1 MWSVLVTAL
10 AVSLPTFGWVMLGLG
25 LRRSGML
32 RDDWVEVFSRLSFN
46 YGLPVLLFAGAARV
60 DYGAAAGARY
70 LLAGIITT
78 FLVAAC
84 SWAYS
89 ILRQHPQA
97 HRGLFVQAAF
107 RSNLAIV
114 GLALSVSAYG
124 ERGAVLAA
132 LPIAVLTLLYNV
144 IAVWVLNTTLG
155 SQTSV
160 RSMVVGIA
168 RNPLILGISAGVLA
182 AVVPLTVPAPVFKV
196 SALLSTL
203 LLPMMLMCVGAS
215 MRFSALRAGRVLVT
229 EAVVWRLL
237 VAPALLLG
245 TCLALGVTGEPLG
258 VIFLLLSS
266 PVATASFVMVVAA
279 RGDGSLAANMI
290 VTTTLAS
297 MVTVTLGFLVLLYVG
312 LVGQP
317 V

>member
-1 MWSVLVTAL
+1 MLVTAL
-10 AVSLPTFGWVMLGLG
+10 AVSLPTFGWVILGLG
-25 LRRSGML
+25 LRRTGL
-32 RDDWVEVFSRLSFN
+32 LGDEWVEAFSRLSFN
-46 YGLPVLLFAGAARV
+46 YGLPLLLFAGAARV
-60 DYGAAAGARY
+60 DYGAATGARY
-70 LLAGIITT
+70 LLAGVITT
-78 FLVAAC
+78 VLVSTC

-89 ILRQHPQA
+89 ILREHPQA

-124 ERGAVLAA
+124 ERGAVLAS

-160 RSMVVGIA
+160 RSLAFGIA

-182 AVVPLTVPAPVFKV
+182 AVLPLSVPATVFKI
-196 SALLSTL
+196 AGLLSTL
-203 LLPMMLMCVGAS
+203 LLPMMLVCVGAS
-215 MRFSALRAGRVLVT
+215 MRFSALNAGRVLVT

-237 VAPALLLG
+237 VAPALLLAV
-245 TCLALGVTGEPLG
+245 CLALGVTGESLG

-279 RGDGSLAANMI
+279 RGDGTLAANMI

-297 MVTVTLGFLVLLYVG
+297 MVTVTLGFLVLLYFG
-312 LVGQP
+312 LAGQP
-317 V
+317 A

>member
-1 MWSVLVTAL
+1 MLVTAL
-10 AVSLPTFGWVMLGLG
+10 AVSLPTFGWVILGLG
-25 LRRSGML
+25 LRRAGLL
-32 RDDWVEVFSRLSFN
+32 RDEWVEVFSRLSFN
-46 YGLPVLLFAGAARV
+46 YGLPLLLFAGAARV
-60 DYGAAAGARY
+60 DYGAATGSRY
-70 LLAGIITT
+70 LLAGVITT
-78 FLVAAC
+78 VLVSAC

-89 ILRQHPQA
+89 ILREHPQA

-160 RSMVVGIA
+160 RSLAFGIA
-168 RNPLILGISAGVLA
+168 RNPLILGISAGMLVAVL
-182 AVVPLTVPAPVFKV
+182 PLSVPATVFKI
-196 SALLSTL
+196 AGLLSTL
-203 LLPMMLMCVGAS
+203 LLPMMLVCVGAS
-215 MRFSALRAGRVLVT
+215 MRFSALSAGRVLVT

-245 TCLALGVTGEPLG
+245 ICLALGVTGESLG

-279 RGDGSLAANMI
+279 RGDGTLAANMI

-297 MVTVTLGFLVLLYVG
+297 MVTVTLGFLVLLYFG

>member
-1 MWSVLVTAL
+1 MLATAL
-10 AVSLPTFGWVMLGLG
+10 AVSLPTFGWVILGLA
-25 LRRSGML
+25 LRRIGLL
-32 RDDWVEVFSRLSFN
+32 RDEWVEVFSRLSFN

-70 LLAGIITT
+70 LLAGIIAT
-78 FLVAAC
+78 FLVSAG
-84 SWAYS
+84 SWVYS
-89 ILRQHPQA
+89 VLRHHPQA
-97 HRGLFVQAAF
+97 YRGLFVQAAF

-155 SQTSV
+155 AQTSLL
-160 RSMVVGIA
+160 SLTLGIV
-168 RNPLILGISAGVLA
+168 RNPLILGISAGVLV
-182 AVVPLTVPAPVFKV
+182 AVVPLSVPEVIFEL
-196 SALLSTL
+196 SALMSTL
-203 LLPMMLMCVGAS
+203 LLPMMLVCVGAS
-215 MRFSALRAGRVLVT
+215 MRLSALSAGKVLVT

-245 TCLALGVTGEPLG
+245 VCLALGVTGEPLG

-266 PVATASFVMVVAA
+266 PVATASFVMVIAA
-279 RGDGSLAANMI
+279 RGDGTLAANMI

-297 MVTVTLGFLVLLYVG
+297 VVTVTLGFLVLLYFG

>member
-1 MWSVLVTAL
+1 MLATAL
-10 AVSLPTFGWVMLGLG
+10 AVSLPTFGWVILGLT
-25 LRRSGML
+25 LRRIGLL

-60 DYGAAAGARY
+60 DYGAAASARY
-70 LLAGIITT
+70 LLAGIIAT
-78 FLVAAC
+78 FLVSVG

-89 ILRQHPQA
+89 VLRHHPQA
-97 HRGLFVQAAF
+97 YRGLFVQAAF

-155 SQTSV
+155 AQTSLL
-160 RSMVVGIA
+160 SLTLGIV
-168 RNPLILGISAGVLA
+168 RNPLILGISAGVLV
-182 AVVPLTVPAPVFKV
+182 AVVPVSVPESIFEL
-196 SALLSTL
+196 SAVLSTL
-203 LLPMMLMCVGAS
+203 LLPMMLVCVGAS
-215 MRFSALRAGRVLVT
+215 MRFSALSAGRVLVT

-245 TCLALGVTGEPLG
+245 VCLALGVTGESLG

-266 PVATASFVMVVAA
+266 PVATASFVMVIAA
-279 RGDGSLAANMI
+279 RGDGTLAANMI

-297 MVTVTLGFLVLLYVG
+297 VVTVTLGFLVLLYFG
-312 LVGQP
+312 LAGQP

>member
-1 MWSVLVTAL
+1 MGLAL
-10 AVSLPTFGWVMLGLG
+10 SRFGL
-25 LRRSGML
+25 L
-32 RDDWVEVFSRLSFN
+32 RDKWVEVFSRLSFN

-60 DYGAAAGARY
+60 DYGMASGARY

-78 FLVAAC
+78 LLVSAL

-89 ILRQHPQA
+89 VLRNHPRA
-97 HRGLFVQAAF
+97 YRGLFVQSAF

-132 LPIAVLTLLYNV
+132 LPIAILTLLYNV

-155 SQTSV
+155 SQTSL
-160 RSMVVGIA
+160 RSLALGIL

-182 AVVPLTVPAPVFKV
+182 AVIPLRVPEFIFSVAGVM
-196 SALLSTL
+196 STL
-203 LLPMMLMCVGAS
+203 LLPMMLICVGAS
-215 MRFSALRAGRVLVT
+215 MRFSAFSSGGLLVT

-245 TCLALGVTGEPLG
+245 VCIALGVTGEPLG

-279 RGDGSLAANMI
+279 RGDGTLAANMI
-290 VTTTLAS
+290 VTTTLVSMAS
-297 MVTVTLGFLVLLYVG
+297 VTLGFLVLPYLG
-312 LVGQP
+312 LAGQP